1 MSVTVAGEDPLA
13 LFREPVANYIRH
25 LREERRYSPHTLSNY
40 QRDLDAAISLMAERG
55 CGAWRDLTGP
65 ELRSMV
71 ATWHRRGQA
80 PRSLSRRL
88 SAIRS
93 FYKHGIS
100 HGLFEHNPAQDI
112 AAPKR
117 DKPLPRVLAVDQADQ
132 LLAGRPQ
139 SAPEIGDRAMFELVY
154 SCGLRLAEVISLDT
168 DTVDQA
174 NAQLRVVGK
183 GGKERELPVGRQA
196 LDALQAWLRVRAG
209 MAKPNETPLF
219 VNQRGTRMGS
229 RTIQH
234 RLKKMAQEKGLP
246 LHVHPHMLRHSFAT
260 HLLES
265 SGDLRAVQELLGHA
279 DISTTQIYTHLD
291 YQHLVDVYDKAHPRA
306 RRAVAA
312 PRADEQT
319 NLGDEK

>member
-1 MSVTVAGEDPLA
+1 MPVDQTESDPQA
-13 LFREPVANYIRH
+13 PVADYLRH

-40 QRDLDAAISLMAERG
+40 QRDLNAAIALMAERDVAEW
-55 CGAWRDLTGP
+55 GALTGP

-93 FYKHGIS
+93 FYKYGITN
-100 HGLFEHNPAQDI
+100 GLFEHNPAQDI

-132 LLAGRPQ
+132 LLAGKPQ
-139 SAPEIGDRAMFELVY
+139 SAPEYGDQAMFELVY
-154 SCGLRLAEVISLDT
+154 SCGLRLAEVIGLDLE
-168 DTVDQA
+168 TVDQS

-196 LDALQAWLRVRAG
+196 LSALRDWLKVRSTL
-209 MAKPNETPLF
+209 AKSDEKALF

-229 RTIQH
+229 RTVQH
-234 RLKKMAQEKGLP
+234 RLKQMAQDRGLP

-291 YQHLVDVYDKAHPRA
+291 FQHLADVYDKAHPRA
-306 RRAVAA
+306 RRAKE
-312 PRADEQT
+312 D
-319 NLGDEK
+319 

>member
-1 MSVTVAGEDPLA
+1 MRAPAPDHDPQA
-13 LFREPVANYIRH
+13 PVVDYIRH

-40 QRDLDAAISLMAERG
+40 QRDLNAAIAMMAERECAG
-55 CGAWRDLTGP
+55 WAALTGP

-93 FYKHGIS
+93 FYKYGIT
-100 HGLFEHNPAQDI
+100 HGLYEHNPAQDI

-132 LLAGRPQ
+132 LLAGKPQ
-139 SAPEIGDRAMFELVY
+139 GGPECCDQAMFELVY
-154 SCGLRLAEVISLDT
+154 SCGLRLAELVSLDLG
-168 DTVDQA
+168 TVDQS

-196 LDALQAWLRVRAG
+196 LKALRAWLALRST
-209 MAKPNETPLF
+209 MAKAGETALF
-219 VNQRGTRMGS
+219 VNQRGTRIGT
-229 RTIQH
+229 RTVQH
-234 RLKKMAQEKGLP
+234 RLKNMAQERGLP

-291 YQHLVDVYDKAHPRA
+291 YQHLAEVYDKAHPRA
-306 RRAVAA
+306 RRAGSGA
-312 PRADEQT
+312 PSKNTGEP
-319 NLGDEK
+319 E

>member
-1 MSVTVAGEDPLA
+1 MATKTIVQGDEQS
-13 LFREPVANYIRH
+13 PVVEYLRH

-40 QRDLDAAISLMAERG
+40 QRDLHATLATMDEHG
-55 CGAWRDLTGP
+55 CADWHSLTGP

-71 ATWHRRGQA
+71 ATWHRQGQA

-93 FYKHGIS
+93 FFKYGIS
-100 HGLFEHNPAQDI
+100 CGLFEHNPAQDI

-132 LLAGRPQ
+132 LLAGNPK
-139 SAPEIGDRAMFELVY
+139 SAPEFADQAMFELVY
-154 SCGLRLAEVISLDT
+154 SCGLRLAELIALDVG
-168 DTVDQA
+168 TVDQV

-183 GGKERELPVGRQA
+183 GGKERELPVGRRA
-196 LDALQAWLRVRAG
+196 LNALKQWLKVRCTI
-209 MAKPNETPLF
+209 AKNDENALF

-229 RTIQH
+229 RTVQH
-234 RLKKMAQEKGLP
+234 RLKRLAQDRGLP

-291 YQHLVDVYDKAHPRA
+291 FQHLADVYDKAHPRA
-306 RRAVAA
+306 RRHQ
-312 PRADEQT
+312 D
-319 NLGDEK
+319 DD

>member
-1 MSVTVAGEDPLA
+1 MPVSSTDSDPLA
-13 LFREPVANYIRH
+13 PVADYLRH

-40 QRDLDAAISLMAERG
+40 QRDLNAAIALMQERDCAG
-55 CGAWRDLTGP
+55 WTSLTGR

-93 FYKHGIS
+93 FYKYGIT

-132 LLAGRPQ
+132 LLAGKPQ
-139 SAPEIGDRAMFELVY
+139 SAPEFGDQAMFELVY
-154 SCGLRLAEVISLDT
+154 SCGLRLAEVIGLDI
-168 DTVDQA
+168 DTVDQD

-196 LDALQAWLRVRAG
+196 LSALKAWIAVRETMARSDEQA
-209 MAKPNETPLF
+209 LF
-219 VNQRGTRMGS
+219 VNQRGNRMGA
-229 RTIQH
+229 RTVQH
-234 RLKKMAQEKGLP
+234 RLKRMAQERGLP

-291 YQHLVDVYDKAHPRA
+291 FQHLADVYDKAHPRA
-306 RRAVAA
+306 RR
-312 PRADEQT
+312 
-319 NLGDEK
+319 EKED

>member
-1 MSVTVAGEDPLA
+1 MPAAEADDASAMQAAVDEYL
-13 LFREPVANYIRH
+13 RH

-40 QRDLDAAISLMAERG
+40 RRDLGAAMALMAERG
-55 CGAWRDLTGP
+55 GDNWSTLTGP
-65 ELRSMV
+65 QLRAMV

-100 HGLFEHNPAQDI
+100 RGLFEHNPAQDI

-117 DKPLPRVLAVDQADQ
+117 DKPLPRVLAVDQAEQ
-132 LLAGRPQ
+132 LLAGKPQ
-139 SAPEIGDRAMFELVY
+139 SPNDYCDQAMFELVY
-154 SCGLRLAEVISLDT
+154 SCGLRLAELVGLDLE
-168 DTVDQA
+168 TVDRD
-174 NAQLRVVGK
+174 NAQLRVLGK

-196 LDALQAWLRVRAG
+196 LRALQAWLQVRPTVARPDEP
-209 MAKPNETPLF
+209 ALF
-219 VNQRGTRMGS
+219 VNQRGGRIGTR
-229 RTIQH
+229 TVQH
-234 RLKKMAQEKGLP
+234 RLKAMAQARGLA

-279 DISTTQIYTHLD
+279 DISTTQVYTHLD
-291 YQHLVDVYDKAHPRA
+291 FQHLADVYDKAHPRA
-306 RRAVAA
+306 RRGG
-312 PRADEQT
+312 
-319 NLGDEK
+319 GDKGD

>member
-1 MSVTVAGEDPLA
+1 M
-13 LFREPVANYIRH
+13 PVAQTHTDPQTPVAEYIRH

-40 QRDLDAAISLMAERG
+40 QRDLSAAIAMMAERDCAG
-55 CGAWRDLTGP
+55 WSALTGP

-93 FYKHGIS
+93 FYKYGIMN
-100 HGLFEHNPAQDI
+100 GLYEHNPAQDI

-132 LLAGRPQ
+132 LLSGKAD
-139 SAPEIGDRAMFELVY
+139 SAPEQGDLAMFELVY
-154 SCGLRLAEVISLDT
+154 SCGLRLAEVIGLDVN
-168 DTVDQA
+168 TVDQD

-196 LDALQAWLRVRAG
+196 LAALKAWLDVRSS
-209 MAKPNETPLF
+209 MAKEDEQALF

-229 RTIQH
+229 RTVQH
-234 RLKKMAQEKGLP
+234 RLKKLAQERGLP

-291 YQHLVDVYDKAHPRA
+291 FQHLADVYDKAHPRA
-306 RRAVAA
+306 RRAK
-312 PRADEQT
+312 D
-319 NLGDEK
+319 D